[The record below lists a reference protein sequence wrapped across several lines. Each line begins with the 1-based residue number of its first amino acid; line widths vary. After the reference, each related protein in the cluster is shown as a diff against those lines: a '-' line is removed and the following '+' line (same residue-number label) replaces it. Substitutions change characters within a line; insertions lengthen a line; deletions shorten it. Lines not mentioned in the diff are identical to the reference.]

1 MADEVKHTPLPW
13 IAVEQAGKNPRIIGA
28 DGYAVAACRA
38 KYQTPEHRAIARGNA
53 VQIVEAVNNHAALRA
68 LLPELVGALGQ
79 LLAAPTGLGE
89 DRISWLATI
98 DGIAATAE
106 FALAAAR
113 AQGFEP

>member
-53 VQIVEAVNNHAALRA
+53 VQIVEAVNNRAALRA
-68 LLPELVGALGQ
+68 LVTELAGALGNVEAIET
-79 LLAAPTGLGE
+79 LE
-89 DRISWLATI
+89 ATI
-98 DGIAATAE
+98 EDAYERILPNVKS
-106 FALAAAR
+106 ALAAAR
-113 AQGFEP
+113 ARGFEP